1 MSILLS
7 ALALGSRSMWRL
19 LRRFISNHLV
29 PVSSDG
35 LDPARLLSRVPD
47 GVGSEKLAARALI
60 VGVF

>member
-1 MSILLS
+1 
-7 ALALGSRSMWRL
+7 MWRL
-19 LRRFISNHLV
+19 LRRFISNHLM